1 MITNP
6 NKRNAKDK
14 QGNVKEGENSVVRW

>member
-14 QGNVKEGENSVVRW
+14 